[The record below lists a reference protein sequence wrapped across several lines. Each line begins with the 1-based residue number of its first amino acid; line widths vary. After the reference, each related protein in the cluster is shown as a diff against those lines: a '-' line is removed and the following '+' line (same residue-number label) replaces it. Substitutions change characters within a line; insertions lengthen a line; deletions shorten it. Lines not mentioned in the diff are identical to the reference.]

1 MARIIKRKIRTTECE
16 VVDENGQRVTLMRI
30 SGNVSAPRMAN
41 IVRRDKDNT
50 LLSVRNVVATEKV
63 YYMTEEEFM
72 QHAHEMTEAEENEK
86 EN

>member
-41 IVRRDKDNT
+41 IVRRDKENP
-50 LLSVRNVVATEKV
+50 LLSVRNVVATEKI

-72 QHAHEMTEAEENEK
+72 EHAHEMTEAEENEK

>member
-41 IVRRDKDNT
+41 IVRRDKENP
-50 LLSVRNVVATEKV
+50 LLSVRNVVATEKL

>member
-1 MARIIKRKIRTTECE
+1 MPRIIKRKIRTTECE

-41 IVRRDKDNT
+41 IVRRDKENP

>member
-41 IVRRDKDNT
+41 IVRRDKENP

-72 QHAHEMTEAEENEK
+72 EHAHEMTEAEESEK

>member
-16 VVDENGQRVTLMRI
+16 VVDENGQHVTLMRI

-41 IVRRDKDNT
+41 IVRRDKENP

>member
-16 VVDENGQRVTLMRI
+16 VVDENGQRVNLMRI

-41 IVRRDKDNT
+41 IVRRDKENP
-50 LLSVRNVVATEKV
+50 LLSVRNVVASEKV

>member
-41 IVRRDKDNT
+41 IVRRDKDNA

-72 QHAHEMTEAEENEK
+72 QHAHEMTEDEENEK

>member
-16 VVDENGQRVTLMRI
+16 VVDENGQRVTFMRI

-41 IVRRDKDNT
+41 IVRRDKDNP

-72 QHAHEMTEAEENEK
+72 QHAHEMIEFEENEK

>member
-41 IVRRDKDNT
+41 IVRRDKENT
-50 LLSVRNVVATEKV
+50 LLSVRNVVASEKV

-72 QHAHEMTEAEENEK
+72 QHAHEMTEAEENEQ

>member
-41 IVRRDKDNT
+41 IVRRDKENPF
-50 LLSVRNVVATEKV
+50 LSVRNVVATEKV

-72 QHAHEMTEAEENEK
+72 QHAHEMTEAEENER

>member
-41 IVRRDKDNT
+41 IVRRDKENP

-72 QHAHEMTEAEENEK
+72 EHAHEMVEFEENEK

>member
-41 IVRRDKDNT
+41 IVRRDKDNP

-72 QHAHEMTEAEENEK
+72 EHAHEMTEDEENEK

>member
-41 IVRRDKDNT
+41 IVRRDKENP

-63 YYMTEEEFM
+63 YYMTEEEFI
-72 QHAHEMTEAEENEK
+72 QYAHEMTEAEENEK

>member
-1 MARIIKRKIRTTECE
+1 MARLIKRKIRTTECE

-41 IVRRDKDNT
+41 IVRRDKDNP
-50 LLSVRNVVATEKV
+50 LLSVRNVVAIENV

-72 QHAHEMTEAEENEK
+72 QHAHEMTEAEENER

>member
-41 IVRRDKDNT
+41 IVRRDKDNP
-50 LLSVRNVVATEKV
+50 LLSVRNVVATENV

-72 QHAHEMTEAEENEK
+72 QYAHEMTEAEENEK